1 MEMTTER
8 EAWILEGAI
17 DKYGAAAQID
27 VAIEEMA
34 ELTKALMKWR
44 RAGENGTLIV
54 KHEAAVL
61 EEMADVQIMLNQ
73 LALIYG
79 DANEWEIRKLERL
92 EARLRAAGVD
102 V

>member
-1 MEMTTER
+1 M
-8 EAWILEGAI
+8 
-17 DKYGAAAQID
+17 
-27 VAIEEMA
+27 
-34 ELTKALMKWR
+34 
-44 RAGENGTLIV
+44 

-79 DANEWEIRKLERL
+79 DCTEWEIKKLERL